1 MNDFILF
8 LHFIGLAIAAAGGIA
23 TGTIMR
29 RAAKLPPEQAMPIRS
44 LGPTLVNMTASGV
57 AILWIT
63 GLIMVWSK
71 WGGFENLPPI
81 FWVKFVFVVIVTL
94 LTGAIHAT
102 YARIR
107 RTGEASLARRLPVI
121 GPLNGLAALLAVLFA
136 AYAFH

>member
-8 LHFIGLAIAAAGGIA
+8 LHFIGLAIMAAGGVA

-29 RAAKLPPEQAMPIRS
+29 RAGTMPPEQAAPLRS
-44 LGPTLVNMTASGV
+44 LGPALVNMTATGV

-63 GLIMVWSK
+63 GLILVWSK
-71 WGGFENLPPI
+71 WSGFQNLPPL

-94 LTGAIHAT
+94 LTAAILLT
-102 YARIR
+102 YAKIR
-107 RTGEASLARRLPVI
+107 RTRDPSLARRLPVI

>member
-8 LHFIGLAIAAAGGIA
+8 LHFIGLAITAAGGIA

-29 RAAKLPPEQAMPIRS
+29 RAANLPPEQAAPIRS

-71 WGGFENLPPI
+71 WGGFENLPPHI
-81 FWVKFVFVVIVTL
+81 L
-94 LTGAIHAT
+94 
-102 YARIR
+102 
-107 RTGEASLARRLPVI
+107 GEVRLRRRLSRS
-121 GPLNGLAALLAVLFA
+121 
-136 AYAFH
+136 